1 MGVDSNAGVAVHG
14 IALRQLRSIK
24 RAKRS
29 VDVLRQ
35 RRSNASSHNT
45 SVTEGTKNTAVGVI
59 SAALLAGVGTLLA
72 TNSEYGRHL
81 AKIDV
86 VMEQNHDILK
96 SLSDKANVVPP
107 IVENEMRELRDRLNL
122 HEDRINQIERRKP

>member
-1 MGVDSNAGVAVHG
+1 M
-14 IALRQLRSIK
+14 
-24 RAKRS
+24 
-29 VDVLRQ
+29 
-35 RRSNASSHNT
+35 
-45 SVTEGTKNTAVGVI
+45 TEGTKNTIVGVVG
-59 SAALLAGVGTLLA
+59 AAILAGIGTLLA

-107 IVENEMRELRDRLNL
+107 IVENEMRELRDRMNL
-122 HEDRINQIERRKP
+122 HEDRINQMERRKP

>member
-1 MGVDSNAGVAVHG
+1 M
-14 IALRQLRSIK
+14 
-24 RAKRS
+24 
-29 VDVLRQ
+29 
-35 RRSNASSHNT
+35 
-45 SVTEGTKNTAVGVI
+45 TEGTKNTAVGVI

-96 SLSDKANVVPP
+96 NLSDKANIVPP

>member
-1 MGVDSNAGVAVHG
+1 M
-14 IALRQLRSIK
+14 
-24 RAKRS
+24 
-29 VDVLRQ
+29 
-35 RRSNASSHNT
+35 
-45 SVTEGTKNTAVGVI
+45 TEGTKNTIVGVVG
-59 SAALLAGVGTLLA
+59 AALLAGIGTLLA

-107 IVENEMRELRDRLNL
+107 IVENEMRELRDRMNL
-122 HEDRINQIERRKP
+122 HEDRINQMERRKP